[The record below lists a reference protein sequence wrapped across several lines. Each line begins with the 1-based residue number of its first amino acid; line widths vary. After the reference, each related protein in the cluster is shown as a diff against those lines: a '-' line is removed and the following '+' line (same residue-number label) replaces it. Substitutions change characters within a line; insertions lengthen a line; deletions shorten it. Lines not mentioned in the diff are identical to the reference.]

1 MNEWT
6 NCCRINTLLL
16 LLSMLNQKVENC
28 LIRSKGIAFCKN
40 RQYYHAKK
48 FSAAAASFKETIS
61 EWMEINFV
69 HVWPYDFAKK
79 WSRIFSFGSGG
90 AIKQFTFFSPPWT
103 EPHFSPIHKF
113 AWQKLVFFIFIWDDT
128 RARPCRR
135 IIPSNGLVGKRLY
148 VRRNGELLVS
158 RNEIKVW
165 IVQVVLSTCSVMT

>member
-1 MNEWT
+1 MNEWE

-61 EWMEINFV
+61 EWMEINSVLFDLMTLLRSEV
-69 HVWPYDFAKK
+69 DSLVLEEVVAQSSN
-79 WSRIFSFGSGG
+79 SR
-90 AIKQFTFFSPPWT
+90 FFSPPRT
-103 EPHFSPIHKF
+103 EPHFFIHNF

-135 IIPSNGLVGKRLY
+135 IIPSNGLVGKRLH